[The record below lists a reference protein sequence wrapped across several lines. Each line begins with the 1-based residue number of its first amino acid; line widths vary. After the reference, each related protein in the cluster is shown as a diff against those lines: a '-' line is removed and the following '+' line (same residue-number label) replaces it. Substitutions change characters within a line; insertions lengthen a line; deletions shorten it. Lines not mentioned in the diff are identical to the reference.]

1 MFCQLMSPLLPRHD
15 SVVLSETQ
23 TVINDI
29 LFVCVYNLYNAP
41 IIFRN
46 TDSGLNL
53 YMWCFQGIKKRS
65 LLNCLIKIHMNAHA
79 RTPLNH

>member
-1 MFCQLMSPLLPRHD
+1 MALIMKLISVFRCSLMFCQLMSPILPRHD

-53 YMWCFQGIKKRS
+53 YMWCFQGIKKKVS
-65 LLNCLIKIHMNAHA
+65 
-79 RTPLNH
+79 